1 VLENIAICPTKRY
14 SSNLINMGG
23 ANYEKI
29 DLPGK
34 EDRLLKIHHLRA
46 AENRF
51 SLITNVVG
59 LS

>member
-1 VLENIAICPTKRY
+1 
-14 SSNLINMGG
+14 MGG